1 MRMSDWSS
9 DVCSSDLIELG
20 IVDDRGDP
28 LPDGEVGEIVV
39 RGPAVMTGYYQNPE
53 ATAAALK
60 DGWLYTGDLGLRT
73 PDGQYFFKDRKKELI
88 IRGGFNVSP
97 GEVEAV
103 LYEHPD
109 VKTRSEER
117 RVGKECV
124 STCRSRG
131 SPDH

>member
-1 MRMSDWSS
+1 MTECGTAATVTAHKTELALGEVGTPMFN
-9 DVCSSDLIELG
+9 IELG

-88 IRGGFNVSP
+88 ISGGFTFLRTK
-97 GEVEAV
+97 EC
-103 LYEHPD
+103 
-109 VKTRSEER
+109 
-117 RVGKECV
+117 RVGKE
-124 STCRSRG
+124 
-131 SPDH
+131 

>member
-1 MRMSDWSS
+1 MRISDWSS
-9 DVCSSDLIELG
+9 DVCSSDLTELALGEVGTPMFNIELG

-73 PDGQYFFKDRKKELI
+73 PDGQYFFKEIGRAH
-88 IRGGFNVSP
+88 V
-97 GEVEAV
+97 
-103 LYEHPD
+103 
-109 VKTRSEER
+109 
-117 RVGKECV
+117 
-124 STCRSRG
+124 
-131 SPDH
+131 

>member
-1 MRMSDWSS
+1 
-9 DVCSSDLIELG
+9 
-20 IVDDRGDP
+20 
-28 LPDGEVGEIVV
+28 
-39 RGPAVMTGYYQNPE
+39 MTGYYQNPE

-109 VKTRSEER
+109 VKTAAVMGIPDSRLGEEVVAFVVR
-117 RVGKECV
+117 KSKEPIEQLALREFVQGRVAPYKSQRDRK
-124 STCRSRG
+124 STRLNS
-131 SPDH
+131 SH